1 MELRKSGSE
10 VENDC
15 CFTFLAS
22 HGCAKMT
29 GSQPVSFISCIF
41 PDFLSSILSLRTYLL
56 LEILISVSGAG
67 RQPLMHFWD
76 KNSRNRD
83 QKCPQGGVLRPSRLP
98 ASSDQAVKR
107 SLMRSVKLR
116 WMGVFSSPQ
125 SSAKVSSAWRCS
137 GLSLEGTST
146 SSFT

>member
-29 GSQPVSFISCIF
+29 GITGIEPVCFISCFF
-41 PDFLSSILSLRTYLL
+41 PELACPAVASHPLRLSSILNLRTSLL

-67 RQPLMHFWD
+67 RQPLMHFL
-76 KNSRNRD
+76 
-83 QKCPQGGVLRPSRLP
+83 G
-98 ASSDQAVKR
+98 
-107 SLMRSVKLR
+107 
-116 WMGVFSSPQ
+116 
-125 SSAKVSSAWRCS
+125 
-137 GLSLEGTST
+137 
-146 SSFT
+146 

>member
-41 PDFLSSILSLRTYLL
+41 PELACPAVASHLNSGFPKPLAPFGAACAVQWPPSNRPFVTAGNQEVKWRMTVASPFLHRMD
-56 LEILISVSGAG
+56 VP
-67 RQPLMHFWD
+67 R
-76 KNSRNRD
+76 
-83 QKCPQGGVLRPSRLP
+83 
-98 ASSDQAVKR
+98 
-107 SLMRSVKLR
+107 
-116 WMGVFSSPQ
+116 
-125 SSAKVSSAWRCS
+125 
-137 GLSLEGTST
+137 
-146 SSFT
+146 